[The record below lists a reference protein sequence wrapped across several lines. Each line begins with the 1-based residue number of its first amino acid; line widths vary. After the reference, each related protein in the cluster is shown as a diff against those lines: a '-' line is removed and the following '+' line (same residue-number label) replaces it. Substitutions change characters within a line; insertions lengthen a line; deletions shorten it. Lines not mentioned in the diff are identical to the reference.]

1 MFEAAELG
9 RKISKK
15 EFAERE
21 RDLHTRLLAA
31 QRRLTEA
38 SFPVIVIV
46 SGVEG
51 AAKGDVVSRLHRW
64 LDTRGIQTHAFW
76 DESDEE
82 RQRPYYWRFW
92 RAMPPKGTLGVLFGS
107 WYTQPI
113 VDRAHGDLDGNGFEH
128 ALTRIVDFE
137 RMLTDDGALIVKFW
151 YHLSKK
157 EQQRRIQADG
167 KSRRGAKVSHLA
179 KEYAKRYDEFAQASG
194 RAIRVTDTGHS
205 PWYVIEA
212 HDHRYRDLTTGQ
224 TLLEALERRLEQ
236 EATRKPIDIRSSAM
250 APDTDGASITVLD
263 RVDLT
268 KTAGN
273 DYDKQIRR
281 LQGKLHQLTW
291 KAWKAGRNTVAVFE
305 GWDAA
310 GKGGAIRRVTAGI
323 DARLY
328 RVITIG
334 APTDEERAQHYLWR
348 FWRHVPRKGFV
359 TIYDR
364 SWYGRVL
371 VERVEGFAE
380 HHEWK
385 RSYQEIND
393 FEEQLTRHGV
403 VLLKFWIHIDPE
415 EQLRRFEEREQTPW
429 KQHKLT
435 EEDWRNRDRWD
446 DYKHAINDMVARTS
460 TEATPWTLVP
470 GNDKRVARLHVLRT
484 FVDRLE
490 SAL

>member
-9 RKISKK
+9 RKVSKQ

-21 RDLHTRLLAA
+21 RDLQTRLLAA
-31 QRRLTEA
+31 QQRLAEA
-38 SFPVIVIV
+38 KFPVIVVV

-51 AAKGDVVSRLHRW
+51 SGKGDVVSRLHGW

-82 RQRPYYWRFW
+82 RQRPHYWRFW
-92 RAMPPKGTLGVLFGS
+92 RVMPPKGTLGMLFGS

-113 VDRAHGDLDGNGFEH
+113 VERAHDRIDADAFERE
-128 ALTRIVDFE
+128 LTRIVDFE
-137 RMLTDDGALIVKFW
+137 RMLTDDGALLVKFW
-151 YHLSKK
+151 YHLSKG
-157 EQQRRIQADG
+157 EQARRVEEDG
-167 KSRRGAKVSHLA
+167 KSRHGSRLSHLA
-179 KEYAKRYDEFAQASG
+179 KEYAKRYDDFTEASS
-194 RAIRVTDTGHS
+194 RALRVTDTGNA

-212 HDHRYRDLTTGQ
+212 QNRRYRDLTTGV
-224 TLLEALERRLEQ
+224 TLLESIERRLERD
-236 EATRKPIDIRSSAM
+236 EASRPIDIRSSAM
-250 APDTDGASITVLD
+250 APDTEGASITVLD
-263 RVDLT
+263 RVDR
-268 KTAGN
+268 AQQASE
-273 DYDKQIRR
+273 DVDKEIRK
-281 LQGKLHQLTW
+281 LQAQLHRLTW
-291 KAWKAGRNTVAVFE
+291 KAWKKGRNTVAVFE

-371 VERVEGFAE
+371 VERIEGFAE

-393 FEEQLTRHGV
+393 FEEQLTEHGV
-403 VLLKFWIHIDPE
+403 VLLKFWIHIDPD
-415 EQLRRFEEREQTPW
+415 EQLRRFEERQNTPW
-429 KQHKLT
+429 KQHKIT
-435 EEDWRNRDRWD
+435 DEDWRNRDRWD
-446 DYKHAINDMVARTS
+446 AYKLAINDMVARTS
-460 TEATPWTLVP
+460 THAAPWTLVA
-470 GNDKRVARLHVLRT
+470 GNDKRFARLQVLRT
-484 FVDRLE
+484 FCERLQAE
-490 SAL
+490 L